1 MSQQDTTTIPLEIVN
16 NVHNDHYATT
26 VPSSQFSYE
35 LLKAFIC
42 QRYSVDPSLFSMNQA
57 SRLKLVY
64 KDDCNDD
71 ITISSDDELRLSLT
85 YSADKNPLKI
95 YIVSDQ
101 GGDKEEVKTYQ
112 KKRYRTLDEK
122 ILFRYS
128 KPRLYESL
136 NIHDVNEIE
145 LYKSKL
151 VELHKMGF
159 KRSKFNLKMMLN
171 LRVKD
176 DFSPAFEE
184 IKRIEGE
191 REKKRNLRYEQKQA
205 KFTKKRKEKICKM
218 NIDDGKMKVDDDSK
232 EEEGYEN
239 VITACFDS
247 WPEGKYFYLFID
259 GNNLLYLT
267 SVLRKNSLRR
277 KHSKSEDIIVAAV
290 QSFASVTAGLGEV
303 NVMFDRRNAIDEK
316 VLDNGSKFFITSARP
331 TFNTTDDAFIELTKR
346 QATEQR
352 SKSLHVTSDRGLT
365 RELCKLGASVMKPK
379 MFFSLVIKK
388 LNDGND
394 IDMNKWFEDIE
405 SKLNMN
411 QNNNGDYQNNN
422 NVNYQNIYQTKAFL
436 QLIGRNGPLGHKALV
451 VTLNDANLPTEKKNP
466 HMTVLFYNEGFTDD
480 VFRFIDEER
489 NRYMQN
495 KECLSFS
502 LSKWGGRSDKIDG
515 ELYNFCVHMRE
526 KFSQYSSNERPPH
539 VEMR

>member
-1 MSQQDTTTIPLEIVN
+1 
-16 NVHNDHYATT
+16 
-26 VPSSQFSYE
+26 
-35 LLKAFIC
+35 
-42 QRYSVDPSLFSMNQA
+42 
-57 SRLKLVY
+57 
-64 KDDCNDD
+64 
-71 ITISSDDELRLSLT
+71 
-85 YSADKNPLKI
+85 
-95 YIVSDQ
+95 
-101 GGDKEEVKTYQ
+101 
-112 KKRYRTLDEK
+112 
-122 ILFRYS
+122 
-128 KPRLYESL
+128 
-136 NIHDVNEIE
+136 
-145 LYKSKL
+145 
-151 VELHKMGF
+151 
-159 KRSKFNLKMMLN
+159 
-171 LRVKD
+171 
-176 DFSPAFEE
+176 
-184 IKRIEGE
+184 
-191 REKKRNLRYEQKQA
+191 
-205 KFTKKRKEKICKM
+205 M
-218 NIDDGKMKVDDDSK
+218 NIGDEKMKVDDDSK
-232 EEEGYEN
+232 EEEEGYAN